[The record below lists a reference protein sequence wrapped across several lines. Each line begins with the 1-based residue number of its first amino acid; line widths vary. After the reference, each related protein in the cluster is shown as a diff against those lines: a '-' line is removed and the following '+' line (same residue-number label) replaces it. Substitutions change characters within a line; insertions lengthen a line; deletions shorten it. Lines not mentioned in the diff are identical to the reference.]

1 MCKGWILGL
10 AGGILMA
17 FLLAGC
23 QKKQPEQVMLTVIHA
38 WGGTEEDHVAM
49 REIYESFQ
57 EKNPDIQLR
66 LISIPTRDEMLRK
79 VEDMI
84 MVGNI
89 PDVISFSGLGRN
101 ETYDFMVE
109 NDMALNLMPY
119 VQQDGAF
126 ESSIAEA
133 NLE

>member
-57 EKNPDIQLR
+57 EK
-66 LISIPTRDEMLRK
+66 IP
-79 VEDMI
+79 I
-84 MVGNI
+84 Y
-89 PDVISFSGLGRN
+89 SF
-101 ETYDFMVE
+101 V
-109 NDMALNLMPY
+109 
-119 VQQDGAF
+119 
-126 ESSIAEA
+126 
-133 NLE
+133 